1 MPPSKAAKTFDEHF
15 PNITDDDVRLA
26 FEQKQVVLS
35 FNTLPSSEA
44 IIANF
49 AIADGSTKTLI
60 MPRHVCEVFRLLI
73 EKMNDGDWK
82 VYRDT
87 PPGQPPGQPH

>member
-1 MPPSKAAKTFDEHF
+1 MPPSKAAKTFDEYF
-15 PNITDDDVRLA
+15 PDITDDDVRLA
-26 FEQKQVVLS
+26 TEQKQVVLS

-60 MPRHVCEVFRLLI
+60 MPRHVCELFRLLV
-73 EKMNDGDWK
+73 EKMNDCVWK
-82 VYRDT
+82 VYRDS
-87 PPGQPPGQPH
+87 PPGEPPGQPH

>member
-1 MPPSKAAKTFDEHF
+1 MPPSKAAKNFDEYF
-15 PNITDDDVRLA
+15 PNITDDDFRLA
-26 FEQKQVVLS
+26 VEQKQVVLS

-60 MPRHVCEVFRLLI
+60 MPRHVCELFRLLV

-82 VYRDT
+82 VYRDK
-87 PPGQPPGQPH
+87 PPGQLPGQPH